1 MFGCGVLDINVKH
14 SQDGVTPLHLAC
26 RYNSGDVTQY
36 LLSRQ
41 ADVNVSDVKGR
52 TPLHY
57 ATRRGND
64 LVTKVS
70 SAVPSPEFCS
80 RGGAWARG
88 ARVPKFV
95 VTKSSRSESHLAL
108 GLQKRIWLKF

>member
-41 ADVNVSDVKGR
+41 ADVNVSDVK
-52 TPLHY
+52 LSLIH
-57 ATRRGND
+57 
-64 LVTKVS
+64 
-70 SAVPSPEFCS
+70 
-80 RGGAWARG
+80 
-88 ARVPKFV
+88 
-95 VTKSSRSESHLAL
+95 
-108 GLQKRIWLKF
+108 I